1 MEHLSGQHT
10 VLQRALQS
18 PFDTLSDR
26 ERAILR
32 AVVHHF
38 ILTANPVGSRTLSK
52 HLVHELSLSA
62 ATIRNVMSDLEEMGF
77 IVQPH
82 TSAGRVPTDKGYRFY
97 VDSMQNIETLNDYD
111 RHAIEKNITSAPVE
125 TILRDV
131 SKILGSMSHYL
142 GVVRLPAMADVI
154 VKKIDAVQLS
164 SDRLLVVLSLGA
176 DNVRTITL
184 EARFDIDFQHLHS
197 IVTQMNERIA
207 GRSIEFLRTQFADV
221 MRDMHSASLQSGTL
235 VRLFVDAAPRLFSK
249 QAIPGDALHI
259 SGTQYLLD
267 HPEFDDAIRLRGII
281 ELMESEEVIV
291 HLMDTQLSD
300 QVGEVSKVNILIG
313 GEMSTTVQSPLMQE
327 YSLLTTNY
335 RYAEAVGGVI
345 GVIGPKRM
353 NYGRMMSIVQHV
365 AYVLSQRVPQS

>member
-10 VLQRALQS
+10 VLRRALQS
-18 PFDTLSDR
+18 SFDTLSDR

-77 IVQPH
+77 IIQPH

-164 SDRLLVVLSLGA
+164 YDRLLVVLSLGA

-267 HPEFDDAIRLRGII
+267 HPEFDDAVRLRGII

-300 QVGEVSKVNILIG
+300 QVGEASKVNILIG

>member
-111 RHAIEKNITSAPVE
+111 RHAIEQNITSAPVE

-154 VKKIDAVQLS
+154 VKKIDAIQLS